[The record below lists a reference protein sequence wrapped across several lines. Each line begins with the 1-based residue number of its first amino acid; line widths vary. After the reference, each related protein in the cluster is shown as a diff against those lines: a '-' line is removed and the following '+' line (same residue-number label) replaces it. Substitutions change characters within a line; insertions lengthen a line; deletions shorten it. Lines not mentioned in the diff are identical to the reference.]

1 MPEEQ
6 YFIPDFGRVLLRL
19 PDMPTLVSLQSYVP
33 GLYKLAGGLPRLSI
47 IYNQLQS
54 QVLLHENDVLTL
66 GGEWSL
72 ARRDDVPHLLYAIAR
87 KHWIENGSYPIH
99 AAAVVG
105 SSGKAILLAGPSGV
119 GKTTLCDALVGA
131 KAGLFL
137 SGNKTLL
144 SLDPQKM
151 LAVESTR
158 TRSVLQPD
166 GSREQMQVGLDVTL
180 PVPVGAIVLPYL
192 NDEHDS
198 WRQLS
203 QRSALHSLFPL
214 CLDTANADV
223 LVDDGKAV
231 FDGSIHLQAR
241 QTLSIHLAS
250 VLSTLP
256 VYRGVGSLSF
266 LRDKIGG
273 LP

>member
-19 PDMPTLVSLQSYVP
+19 PDIPALVSLQSHVP
-33 GLYKLAGGLPRLSI
+33 GLCKSTGGLPHVSI

-54 QVLLHENDVLTL
+54 RALLCEKDVLTL
-66 GGEWSL
+66 GGEWSM
-72 ARRDDVPHLLYAIAR
+72 ARCDDVPHLLYAIAR
-87 KHWIENGSYPIH
+87 KHWIESGKYPIH
-99 AAAVVG
+99 AAAVIG
-105 SSGKAILLAGPSGV
+105 RSGKAILLAGHSGV

-144 SLDPQKM
+144 SIGWKKM
-151 LAVESTR
+151 LAVESNR

-166 GSREQMQVGLDVTL
+166 GSRMQMQVELDVTL

-192 NDEHDS
+192 NDGHDS
-198 WRQLS
+198 WRRLS
-203 QRSALHSLFPL
+203 PRSALHSLFPL

-231 FDGSIHLQAR
+231 FDGAVNLLAR
-241 QTLSIHLAS
+241 QMLSTHLAS
-250 VLSTLP
+250 ALAALP